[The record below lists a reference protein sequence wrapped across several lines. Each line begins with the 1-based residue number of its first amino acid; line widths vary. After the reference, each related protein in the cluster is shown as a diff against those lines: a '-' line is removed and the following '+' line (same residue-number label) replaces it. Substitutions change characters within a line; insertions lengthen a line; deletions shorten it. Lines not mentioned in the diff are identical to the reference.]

1 MKRKNI
7 NRREDAWFQVLHRT
21 QERLDPE
28 VRGEVFSSD
37 GKVKGERHRNVTL
50 LKINIKL
57 VLEGE
62 SEVHV

>member
-1 MKRKNI
+1 MKRKII

-28 VRGEVFSSD
+28 VRGDILSSD
-37 GKVKGERHRNVTL
+37 GKGKGERHRNVTL

-62 SEVHV
+62 SEVRV